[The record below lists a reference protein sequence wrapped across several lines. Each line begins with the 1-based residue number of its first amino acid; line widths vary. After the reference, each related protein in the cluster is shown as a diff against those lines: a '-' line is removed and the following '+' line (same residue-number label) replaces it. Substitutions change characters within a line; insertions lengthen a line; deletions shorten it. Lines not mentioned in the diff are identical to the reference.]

1 MPPKQPLE
9 TNPVIKQRIPYSSP
23 LFVAFEAG
31 IEHLFV
37 AIVIGIELWILYYL
51 YSLGKNECKCAL
63 NWRRTYIMVM
73 FCVHLALVVARF
85 ALLDASPLPGP
96 VMILVTGAYIA
107 AWIFALQY
115 VADLEKNKC
124 ACSEDPAREALVIIS
139 WFRLGLLMFLLLA
152 IIVALGSVFYFSTR

>member
-1 MPPKQPLE
+1 MPLKQPLE
-9 TNPVIKQRIPYSSP
+9 TNPVTKQSTLYSS
-23 LFVAFEAG
+23 LVLGA
-31 IEHLFV
+31 IEV
-37 AIVIGIELWILYYL
+37 GIELWILYYL

-85 ALLDASPLPGP
+85 ALLVTRPLPEP
-96 VMILVTGAYIA
+96 AMLLVTGASIA

-124 ACSEDPAREALVIIS
+124 ACSEDPARDALVITS
-139 WFRLGLLMFLLLA
+139 WFRLGVLMFLLA
-152 IIVALGSVFYFSTR
+152 IIVALGVMFYFSTR

>member
-9 TNPVIKQRIPYSSP
+9 TKAVIKQSTPYSS
-23 LFVAFEAG
+23 LVSSLVV
-31 IEHLFV
+31 IEV
-37 AIVIGIELWILYYL
+37 VIELWILYYL

-85 ALLDASPLPGP
+85 ALLVARPLPEP
-96 VMILVTGAYIA
+96 VMLLWIGAFYA

-124 ACSEDPAREALVIIS
+124 ACSEDPAREALVITS
-139 WFRLGLLMFLLLA
+139 WFRLGLLMFLLA
-152 IIVALGSVFYFSTR
+152 IVALGVMFYFSTR